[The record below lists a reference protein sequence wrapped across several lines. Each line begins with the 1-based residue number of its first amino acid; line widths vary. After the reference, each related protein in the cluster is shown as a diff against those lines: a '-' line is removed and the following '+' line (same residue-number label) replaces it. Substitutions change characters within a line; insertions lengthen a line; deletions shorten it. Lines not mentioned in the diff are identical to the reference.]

1 MLAGGT
7 SQRPNLPTNVLTFQL
22 REKNMIRKAS
32 ILLFAALFAAS
43 CASTSTDPID
53 PNAKAKRGAGVGAAA
68 GAIVGAIIGN
78 QSGGNRTG
86 AVVGAAAGAAI
97 GAAIGHKM
105 DKQQE
110 ELQQIPGVEV
120 TRPAENEIAVGL
132 TNDILFDF
140 NRADLRPEAKS
151 TLRSLANNFRQY
163 PDEVITVEGHT
174 DNVGSPDYNQGLSE
188 RRANSVRIYL
198 IDESVPS
205 SHIEAR
211 GYGES
216 RPKATNSTPEGRQLN
231 RRVEI
236 HIRATQS

>member
-1 MLAGGT
+1 
-7 SQRPNLPTNVLTFQL
+7 
-22 REKNMIRKAS
+22 MIRRFS
-32 ILLFAALFAAS
+32 VLLLISLFLFA
-43 CASTSTDPID
+43 CKTTSDD
-53 PNAKAKRGAGVGAAA
+53 PNARAKRGAGAGAAA
-68 GAIVGAIIGN
+68 GAVVGAVVGN
-78 QSGGNRTG
+78 QSGSARTG

-97 GAAIGHKM
+97 GAAIGHRM
-105 DKQQE
+105 DKQQQ
-110 ELQQIPGVEV
+110 ELQQIQGVEV
-120 TRPAENEIAVGL
+120 TRPAENEIAVRL

-140 NRADLRPEAKS
+140 NRAALRPESQS

-174 DNVGSPDYNQGLSE
+174 DNIGSPDYNQGLSE
-188 RRANSVRIYL
+188 RRAHSVRSYL
-198 IDESVPS
+198 IDEGVPS

-236 HIRATQS
+236 HIRATQT